1 MIHLRPHHLLCLL
14 TYAGKGYSAD
24 FVQNY
29 DRIAARLSAGEEIE
43 IVDGPD
49 DICAPLLTEDAPHCR
64 RDSVVER
71 DALAAR
77 DVGALLG
84 LEITLG
90 VRLGIDAARLTR
102 LRAGFARG
110 ESRLACLGCDW
121 ADLCTDVAQGGF
133 AGVRVAAQL

>member
-90 VRLGIDAARLTR
+90 VRLVIDAARLTR

>member
-49 DICAPLLTEDAPHCR
+49 DICAPLLTEDAPHCHG
-64 RDSVVER
+64 DSVVER
-71 DALAAR
+71 DTLAAR

-90 VRLGIDAARLTR
+90 VRLVIDAARLTR
-102 LRAGFARG
+102 LRAGFAHG

>member
-49 DICAPLLTEDAPHCR
+49 DICAPLLTEDAPHCH

-90 VRLGIDAARLTR
+90 VRLVIDAARLTR
-102 LRAGFARG
+102 LRTGFAHG